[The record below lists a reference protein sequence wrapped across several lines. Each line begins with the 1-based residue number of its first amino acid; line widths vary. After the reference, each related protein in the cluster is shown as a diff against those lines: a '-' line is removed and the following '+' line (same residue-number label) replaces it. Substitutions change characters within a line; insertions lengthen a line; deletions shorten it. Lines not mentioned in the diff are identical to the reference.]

1 MVTHGRFAIVV
12 ALLLGTGWFLHARE
26 RNEIIVPHALLAV
39 FPTHLDVWDGT
50 EISIDKKTAEVLGP
64 GDFLLRQYENH
75 DATDEPPVYLFVAYF
90 PTQRTGDTMHSP
102 QNCLPGAGWE
112 AVENQTVTLQ
122 FGNAP
127 PFPANKYVIQKGLSR
142 QIVLYW
148 YLAQGHAIASEYRA
162 KIHLVLDAI
171 RTNRSDGALIRLS
184 TPTLPGESSE
194 VAMQRLQAFAG
205 LAVPQ
210 LDAFIPK

>member
-1 MVTHGRFAIVV
+1 MKTFGRFVIVV
-12 ALLLGTGWFLHARE
+12 ALLFGTGWFLHARE
-26 RNEIIVPHALLAV
+26 RNEIIPPHTPLAV
-39 FPTHLDVWDGT
+39 FPTHLDGWSGT
-50 EISIDKKTAEVLGP
+50 DVPIDKGTADVLGP
-64 GDFLLRQYENH
+64 GDFLLRDYENQ
-75 DATDEPPVYLFVAYF
+75 DTDEPPVYLFIAYF
-90 PTQRTGDTMHSP
+90 PSQRTGDTMHSP
-102 QNCLPGAGWE
+102 QNCLPGAGWQP
-112 AVENQTVTLQ
+112 VERQTVTLQ

-127 PFPANKYVIQKGLSR
+127 PFPTNKYVIQKGLSR